1 MLKAWNDEKLWLLSA
16 LAAGFVVGLVTGYW
30 KLAFL
35 GAVLVYFIWHA
46 WHFIRLL
53 EWLRLGA
60 APNKAPDLPG
70 AWESV
75 VGYVYGLQRRNQ
87 QRKGRLRSVLDR
99 FKQIAVALPDGTV
112 VLRANHEID
121 WANQVAE
128 SLLGIR
134 YPQDVGRRINNL
146 IRNPAFNAYL
156 KKARY
161 EEPLDISSPTR
172 DHVELNIRIIPFGD
186 GEYLLTARD
195 ISSFIRVQAMRR
207 DFVANVSH
215 ELRTPLTVMTG
226 YLESL
231 LEEQNLEEEHRR
243 VLASI
248 EQQASRMLHI
258 VQDLLELS
266 RLESD
271 PSQLPEH
278 EVSMPVL
285 LDAVQSEVAHLI
297 RESGHRLEA
306 DVDRNLL
313 LKGGEKEL
321 HSLVANLVHNAI
333 RHTPGG
339 TRISLK
345 WHLDRLNR
353 PVFRVD
359 DNGRGIEKEHILRL
373 TERFYRVDPGRSR
386 DAGGS
391 GLGLAIVKHIMQ
403 RHSGSLEI
411 ESTPGAGASFICVF
425 PARRGIVI
433 SSSVKAASTGKT

>member
-1 MLKAWNDEKLWLLSA
+1 MLKAWNDEKLWFLSV
-16 LAAGFVVGLVTGYW
+16 LAAGFMVGLVTGYW
-30 KLAFL
+30 KLGFL
-35 GAVLVYFIWHA
+35 GALLVYFVWHA
-46 WHFIRLL
+46 WHFVRLL

-75 VGYVYGLQRRNQ
+75 VGYVYGVQRRNQ
-87 QRKGRLRSVLDR
+87 QRKGRLRSALDR

-112 VLRANHEID
+112 VLRGNHEID
-121 WANQVAE
+121 WSNQVAE
-128 SLLGIR
+128 SLLGIK
-134 YPQDVGRRINNL
+134 YPQDVGRRIDNL
-146 IRNPAFNAYL
+146 IRNPAFHAYL
-156 KKARY
+156 KKGRY
-161 EEPLDISSPTR
+161 EEPLDIPSPTQ
-172 DHVELNIRIIPFGD
+172 DHIEINIRIIPFGD

-195 ISSFIRVQAMRR
+195 ISSFVRVQAMRR

-215 ELRTPLTVMTG
+215 ELRTPLTVMAG

-231 LEEQNLEEEHRR
+231 LEEKNLDEELRR
-243 VLASI
+243 VLGSI

-258 VQDLLELS
+258 VRDLLELS

-271 PSQLPEH
+271 PNQLPEH
-278 EVSMPVL
+278 EVRMPAIL
-285 LDAVQSEVAHLI
+285 ETLQSEVAHII
-297 RESGHRLEA
+297 RESGHQLEL
-306 DVDRNLL
+306 DIDHSLL

-339 TRISLK
+339 TRISIK
-345 WHLDRLNR
+345 WHLDRMNR

-359 DNGRGIEKEHILRL
+359 DNGKGIEKEHISRL

-403 RHSGSLEI
+403 RHGGSLEI
-411 ESTPGAGASFICVF
+411 ESTPGKGASFICVF
-425 PARRGIVI
+425 PPRRGIVV
-433 SSSVKAASTGKT
+433 SSNVQAS

>member
-1 MLKAWNDEKLWLLSA
+1 MLKAWNDEKLWLLSM
-16 LAAGFVVGLVTGYW
+16 LAAGFMVGLVTGYW

-35 GAVLVYFIWHA
+35 GALLVYFIWHA
-46 WHFIRLL
+46 WHFVRLL

-60 APNKAPDLPG
+60 VPNKAPDLPG

-75 VGYVYGLQRRNQ
+75 VGYVYGVQRRNQ

-112 VLRANHEID
+112 VLRGNYEID

-128 SLLGIR
+128 TLLGIKH
-134 YPQDVGRRINNL
+134 PQDAGRRIDNL

-161 EEPLDISSPTR
+161 EEPLDIPSPVL

-195 ISSFIRVQAMRR
+195 ISSFMRVQAMRR

-215 ELRTPLTVMTG
+215 ELRTPLTVMAG

-231 LEEQNLEEEHRR
+231 LDEEELDEEHRR
-243 VLASI
+243 VLRSI

-258 VQDLLELS
+258 VKDLLELS

-278 EVSMPVL
+278 EIPMPSL
-285 LDAVQSEVAHLI
+285 LETVQGEVAHI
-297 RESGHRLEA
+297 VRESGHKLES
-306 DVDRNLL
+306 DIDHSLL

-333 RHTPGG
+333 RHTPQG
-339 TRISLK
+339 TRIRIK

-353 PVFRVD
+353 PVLRVD
-359 DNGRGIEKEHILRL
+359 DNGKGIEKEHIPRL
-373 TERFYRVDPGRSR
+373 TERFYRVDQGRSR

-403 RHSGSLEI
+403 RHGGSFEI
-411 ESTPGAGASFICVF
+411 ESTPGSGSSFICIF
-425 PARRGIVI
+425 PPRRSMVV
-433 SSSVKAASTGKT
+433 STKAS

>member
-1 MLKAWNDEKLWLLSA
+1 MKAWNDEKWWLLSA
-16 LAAGFVVGLVTGYW
+16 LVAGFIVGLVTGYW

-35 GAVLVYFIWHA
+35 GALLVYFVWHA

-60 APNKAPDLPG
+60 VPNKAPDLPG

-75 VGYVYGLQRRNQ
+75 VGYVYGVQRRNQ

-112 VLRANHEID
+112 VLRGNYEID

-128 SLLGIR
+128 TLLGIK
-134 YPQDVGRRINNL
+134 YPQDAGRRIGNL
-146 IRNPAFNAYL
+146 IRNPAFHAYL

-161 EEPLDISSPTR
+161 EEPLDVPSPVL

-195 ISSFIRVQAMRR
+195 ISSFMRVQAMRR

-231 LEEQNLEEEHRR
+231 LEEKNLDEEHRR
-243 VLASI
+243 ILASI

-258 VQDLLELS
+258 VKDLLELS

-278 EVSMPVL
+278 EIRMPVL
-285 LDAVQSEVAHLI
+285 LETVQADVAHLV
-297 RESGHRLEA
+297 RDSGHELVT
-306 DVDRNLL
+306 DIDQSLL
-313 LKGGEKEL
+313 IKGGEKEL
-321 HSLVANLVHNAI
+321 HSLAANLVHNAI
-333 RHTPGG
+333 RHTPRG
-339 TRISLK
+339 TRIVIK
-345 WHLDRLNR
+345 WQLDRLNR
-353 PVFRVD
+353 PVLRVE
-359 DNGRGIEKEHILRL
+359 DNGRGIEREHIPRL
-373 TERFYRVDPGRSR
+373 TERFYRVDAGRSR

-403 RHSGSLEI
+403 RHGGSLEI
-411 ESTPGAGASFICVF
+411 ESESSKGASFICVF

-433 SSSVKAASTGKT
+433 STKAS